1 MATLQKIRNRAGVLV
16 AVIIGLALLAFIL
29 GDFLSSGPSAFSR
42 NRMEVAEIDGKSIGY
57 MEYNSRIEELANFYR
72 TNYQLTSLDQETL
85 EGIREEVWRSTVQD
99 IILGTSFED
108 LGIKVSVDELKTMLL
123 GDSIGTGANK
133 ILTEEPHPMVRRM
146 FTNPETGEFNR
157 FQMMNYFNAISTD
170 MYEEQRRQW
179 IYIESQIVDDR
190 KRQKYFTMV
199 QKGMQ
204 PNSLDARNFALESN
218 ASVTFDF
225 INLGFNSVSD
235 DEISYTESD
244 LKEYYEEHKNEY
256 RQDESRSI
264 EYVIFPIE
272 PSAEDDSRAQTFIQQ
287 SKEAF
292 ERTENPIGYVN
303 SNSDIPYR
311 DISYSKEDLPD
322 PYADSIF
329 NAEPGYVAGPYFEND
344 AYKLARVIGF
354 EMVPDSV
361 RARHILISLSVQR
374 DDERAEEIA
383 DSLLRVI
390 RAGESFEQLAREFS
404 SDQSN
409 SEIGGDLGWFTEG
422 TMVKPF
428 NDFAFENET
437 GDLGVVKTNFGYH
450 VIKIINQSPRV
461 RKVNLAIVERQVVPS
476 DATYQEIYSNSV
488 EFRSKATGL
497 EEFRETYNEQGL
509 TPRFA
514 TEFDKS
520 TKDLPG
526 LENAREIIRWSFENE
541 EGTVSQ
547 IFDLSDKYIVAAL
560 TDVNH
565 EGIADFEDVRNEIE
579 IIVTKQKKLEK
590 VLEEVKEQ
598 TSGSTSL
605 DAVAESLD
613 AEILQ
618 AENVRL
624 ANPYVNNIGLE
635 PAAVAKAFELPEGE
649 LSEPFIGENNV
660 FVLRV
665 SEKTVPEDLDVASA
679 EFRLKYMMESRV
691 NHQGYEALREAANI
705 EDNRIKFY

>member
-1 MATLQKIRNRAGVLV
+1 MLV

-29 GDFLSSGPSAFSR
+29 GDFLSSGPSVFSG

-57 MEYNSRIEELANFYR
+57 MEYNNKIEELANFYR

-85 EGIREEVWRSTVQD
+85 EEIREEVWRSTIQD
-99 IILGTSFED
+99 IILGTTFND

-123 GDSIGTGANK
+123 GDSIGTGANN

-170 MYEEQRRQW
+170 MYEDQRRQW
-179 IYIESQIVDDR
+179 VYIENQIVDDR

-204 PNSLDARNFALESN
+204 PNTLDAKNFALESN
-218 ASVTFDF
+218 SSVTFDF
-225 INLGFNSVSD
+225 VNLGFNSVSD
-235 DEISYTESD
+235 DEISYTESE
-244 LKEYYEEHKNEY
+244 LKDYYEEHKNEY
-256 RQDESRSI
+256 RQDETRSI

-287 SKEAF
+287 SKETF
-292 ERTENPIGYVN
+292 ERTENPIGFVN
-303 SNSDIPYR
+303 SNSDIPFR
-311 DISYSKEDLPD
+311 DKNYSKDELPE

-329 NAEPGYVAGPYFEND
+329 NAEPGYVAGPYFED
-344 AYKLARVIGF
+344 DTYKLARLIDF

-390 RAGESFEQLAREFS
+390 NAGENFAQLAREFS

-422 TMVKPF
+422 MMVKPF
-428 NDFAFENET
+428 DDFVFENET

-450 VIKIINQSPRV
+450 VIKIVNQSPRV
-461 RKVNLAIVERQVVPS
+461 RKAKLAILERQVVPS

-488 EFRSKATGL
+488 EFRSNATTL
-497 EEFRETYNEQGL
+497 EEFREEYNTQGL

-526 LENAREIIRWSFENE
+526 LENARDIIRWSFENE
-541 EGTVSQ
+541 EGTISQ

-565 EGIADFEDVRNEIE
+565 EGIASFEDVRNEIE
-579 IIVTKQKKLEK
+579 IIVAKQKKLEK
-590 VLEEVKEQ
+590 VLEDVQEK
-598 TSGSTSL
+598 TSELTSL
-605 DAVAESLD
+605 DAIAEALNT
-613 AEILQ
+613 EILQ

-624 ANPYVNNIGLE
+624 ANPYVNGGLE
-635 PAAVAKAFELPEGE
+635 PSVVVKAIILPEGE

-660 FVLRV
+660 FIIRI
-665 SEKTVPEDLDVASA
+665 SEKDIPENLDVASA

-691 NHQGYEALREAANI
+691 TFQGYEALREAANI